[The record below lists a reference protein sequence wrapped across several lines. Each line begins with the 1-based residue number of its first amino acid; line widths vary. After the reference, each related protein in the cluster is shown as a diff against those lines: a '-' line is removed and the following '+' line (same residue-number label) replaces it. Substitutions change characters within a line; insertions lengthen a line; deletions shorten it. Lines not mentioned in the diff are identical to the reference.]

1 MSRIV
6 TMRLDD
12 EAYRELSEAA
22 KAESRPLSNLI
33 ETSALERVRERQFV
47 DDAEMA
53 EILDNQRLLA
63 RLRKGSRQARQRRG
77 RFVE

>member
-1 MSRIV
+1 
-6 TMRLDD
+6 MRLDD

-22 KAESRPLSNLI
+22 KAESRPLSNPI

-53 EILDNQRLLA
+53 EILDNHRLVA
-63 RLRKGSRQARQRRG
+63 RLRKGSVRRSHDPHG
-77 RFVE
+77 LLTSRS

>member
-12 EAYRELSEAA
+12 EAYSELSEAA

-33 ETSALERVRERQFV
+33 ATSALERVRERQFV
-47 DDAEMA
+47 DGAEMA
-53 EILDNQRLLA
+53 EILKIDEPETDLVA
-63 RLRKGSRQARQRRG
+63 EIAISS
-77 RFVE
+77 

>member
-1 MSRIV
+1 VSRIV

-12 EAYRELSEAA
+12 EAYSELSEAA

-33 ETSALERVRERQFV
+33 ATSALERVRERQFV
-47 DDAEMA
+47 DGAEMA
-53 EILDNQRLLA
+53 EILQDQKLVT

-77 RFVE
+77 RFVG